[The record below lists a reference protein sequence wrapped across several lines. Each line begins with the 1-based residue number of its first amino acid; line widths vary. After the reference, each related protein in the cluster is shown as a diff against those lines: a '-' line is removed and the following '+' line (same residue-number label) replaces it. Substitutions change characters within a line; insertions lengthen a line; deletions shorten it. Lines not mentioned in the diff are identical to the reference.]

1 MVLHKRLPLAFSIWR
16 LPAEVLCHIFDYCLP
31 DTKHLSPTPDM
42 APILLTRVCRRW
54 REVAVDM
61 PSLWCRLSIKVF
73 LKDWQH
79 NAFCYDTWLKRSRG
93 RPLSLALQW
102 QEHVLTELQSLL
114 QPYLKHVSSLSILS
128 LENAEK
134 PALVLRNLSE
144 LQQLTIRMVGPFE
157 PALTQFFPCMPSTL
171 RNLEVIGPLFDLARL
186 DILNS
191 VLPHLTNVRIN
202 IYNSIAC
209 LRLLQLAPNLS
220 SLSIGISFFEIQDL
234 TPFTH
239 TKLQFLRINYAMGFT
254 NQLPDFF
261 NALSFPN
268 LRILDAPMYQDG
280 FEELKAL
287 LARSNSPLE
296 RLVLRVGVMTDEQQA
311 EYGALI
317 SSLGPLVNLQA
328 TQNLLHISQ

>member
-1 MVLHKRLPLAFSIWR
+1 
-16 LPAEVLCHIFDYCLP
+16 
-31 DTKHLSPTPDM
+31 M

-171 RNLEVIGPLFDLARL
+171 RNLEDQHIQLNCMPSFAPTCSQPLLVKHWYIVLRNTGLNTVHTHQTSILA
-186 DILNS
+186 
-191 VLPHLTNVRIN
+191 H
-202 IYNSIAC
+202 
-209 LRLLQLAPNLS
+209 QLC
-220 SLSIGISFFEIQDL
+220 
-234 TPFTH
+234 H
-239 TKLQFLRINYAMGFT
+239 GFT

-296 RLVLRVGVMTDEQQA
+296 RLVLRVGVMADEQQA